1 MGRFRVK
8 ILPMNSFRESLAK
21 RLRQLRK
28 KECLSQE
35 AFALKIGI
43 TQSSLN
49 RIEIGEQNVT
59 LDTLQTICRH
69 LKCSAAD
76 LLDE

>member
-1 MGRFRVK
+1 MNGFRAT
-8 ILPMNSFRESLAK
+8 LAK

-28 KECLSQE
+28 KERLSQE
-35 AFALKIGI
+35 AFAVKIGI

-59 LDTLQTICRH
+59 LDTLHTICRH
-69 LKCSAAD
+69 LKCKAAD